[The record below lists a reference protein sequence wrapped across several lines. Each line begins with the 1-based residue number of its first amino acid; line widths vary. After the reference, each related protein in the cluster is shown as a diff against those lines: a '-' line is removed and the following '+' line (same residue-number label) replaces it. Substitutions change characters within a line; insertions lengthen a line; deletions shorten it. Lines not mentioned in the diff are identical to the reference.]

1 LDQALRARVIN
12 NRSIQALWIY
22 KAHYLHE
29 TGKFE
34 AALVALDTAFQAYD
48 SNPAPLFLATEW
60 LVEAKDKVRAEK
72 YFARAQAM
80 AKKSRQD
87 FSENIDRIRT
97 NLRDL

>member
-1 LDQALRARVIN
+1 M
-12 NRSIQALWIY
+12 
-22 KAHYLHE
+22 
-29 TGKFE
+29 
-34 AALVALDTAFQAYD
+34 AFQAYD